1 MRIPQQLELIG
12 KTECSQESYGLHML
26 KQKYT
31 PRLWAIDIR
40 KIWEFTWPH
49 EEFLPQE
56 TLFL

>member
-31 PRLWAIDIR
+31 PRL
-40 KIWEFTWPH
+40 
-49 EEFLPQE
+49 
-56 TLFL
+56 